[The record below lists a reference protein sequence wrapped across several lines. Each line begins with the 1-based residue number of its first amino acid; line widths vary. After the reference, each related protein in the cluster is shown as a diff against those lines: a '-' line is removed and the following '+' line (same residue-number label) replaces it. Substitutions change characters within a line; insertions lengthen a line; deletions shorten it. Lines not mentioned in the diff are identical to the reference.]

1 MIGFWFFWRKTTF
14 FVGFHNVKSMTFF
27 WACLKFAPF
36 LRCFHGTV
44 VLSGWSPSFA
54 LFFVRDHPD
63 QDDLICFSFWNL
75 RYFLCVIILLGMI
88 SFILV
93 FEIKLQ
99 LSSCDHL
106 LQNCMLGIHAW
117 SSRVCQLPPSS
128 ITSGSLVDCHCWAF
142 GPPNTGARATS
153 SKSDNDLAD
162 VPGSI
167 ISENV

>member
-1 MIGFWFFWRKTTF
+1 MIPDPSSRSLHCVKIRLFPLFHDVKNEARMVLIWFFCEKCHLWSVFTMSKNVTF
-14 FVGFHNVKSMTFF
+14 FCT
-27 WACLKFAPF
+27 CLKFVHF

-106 LQNCMLGIHAW
+106 LI
-117 SSRVCQLPPSS
+117 
-128 ITSGSLVDCHCWAF
+128 SLVEY
-142 GPPNTGARATS
+142 TGS
-153 SKSDNDLAD
+153 C
-162 VPGSI
+162 
-167 ISENV
+167 